1 MDSKKLFNRSR
12 KIFPAGVNSPVR
24 YYPPYPIFI
33 SHGKG
38 SKIYSVDGKSYVD
51 YCLAYGPLIL
61 GHSPRE
67 IKEKLNEQLEKGW
80 IYGAP
85 TELEVKYGEMISK
98 YTGIEMMRFTSSGT
112 EATMH
117 AIRLGRAYTGR
128 KKIVKMKGGFHGS
141 HDYVLVSSGSGAVG
155 IPSSPGIP
163 DETSKFTMLTEYNDF
178 QSIEKIFRENGNEI
192 ALIITE
198 PVLGNIGVIP
208 PENEYLKFLR
218 EITEKYDSLLI
229 MDEVITGFR
238 LHFGTASQYD
248 KVKPDLIILG
258 KIIGGGLP
266 FALFGG
272 RKDIMEMISPL
283 GKVYQAGTYSG
294 NPLSVTAGIATLNS
308 LKTKDYNLFYEYLKI
323 IEKYVNDAKE
333 DFNSKVVL
341 NGLGGMFQIF
351 FNDIVRN
358 NEEAMK
364 SDSKTYFELFKHFL
378 KKSIY
383 VPPSQFE
390 SLFFSF
396 KHKKNEINKL
406 GMTIYEFL
414 RENKNRI

>member
-1 MDSKKLFNRSR
+1 
-12 KIFPAGVNSPVR
+12 
-24 YYPPYPIFI
+24 
-33 SHGKG
+33 
-38 SKIYSVDGKSYVD
+38 
-51 YCLAYGPLIL
+51 
-61 GHSPRE
+61 
-67 IKEKLNEQLEKGW
+67 
-80 IYGAP
+80 
-85 TELEVKYGEMISK
+85 
-98 YTGIEMMRFTSSGT
+98 
-112 EATMH
+112 
-117 AIRLGRAYTGR
+117 
-128 KKIVKMKGGFHGS
+128 
-141 HDYVLVSSGSGAVG
+141 
-155 IPSSPGIP
+155 
-163 DETSKFTMLTEYNDF
+163 
-178 QSIEKIFRENGNEI
+178 
-192 ALIITE
+192 
-198 PVLGNIGVIP
+198 
-208 PENEYLKFLR
+208 
-218 EITEKYDSLLI
+218 
-229 MDEVITGFR
+229 
-238 LHFGTASQYD
+238 LHFGTASQYY

-364 SDSKTYFELFKHFL
+364 SDSKTYFELFKYFL